1 MTTVFLIDET
11 FAFNNVEVWLQN
23 VVVEGGMSS

>member
-1 MTTVFLIDET
+1 MTAMTTVFLIDEN

-23 VVVEGGMSS
+23 VAV

>member
-1 MTTVFLIDET
+1 MTAMTTVFLIDEI

-23 VVVEGGMSS
+23 VVV